1 LHRSQ
6 HLLQATSHSPLSP
19 HHFNPPHHPRGSS
32 GQQPK
37 LGDIIVIDY
46 TGYLSNGQIFDATHS
61 VGKNNNLAFKLGDR
75 AVIPG
80 LEDVVSNMYVG
91 DTVQAIIPPELGYG
105 KKGVCIE
112 KEEGGE
118 GECLIKPDSTLVYDV
133 FLKKVSI
140 PPP

>member
-1 LHRSQ
+1 MHNLHRSQ
-6 HLLQATSHSPLSP
+6 HLLQTP
-19 HHFNPPHHPRGSS
+19 HHFNPPQHPRGSS